1 MEGILKKKRLLVVIL
16 TLILIVSISL
26 TIKPVENP
34 NFFQKIIQSIFVPIQ
49 TTVMKPINAVIDS
62 INFFAEMKDYKIK
75 NEKLIEENAILS
87 EKIREYESYE
97 KENNDLRELLNLS
110 KKYEDRESLV
120 ASIISKEPGLWFN
133 VFTVNRGISDG
144 VKVDSV
150 VLTHNGLVGKVTEVY
165 ENSSKVVSI
174 LDASNQIG
182 AKITKTGELV
192 TATGDINLVE
202 KGLIKINYI
211 TSEIPLSEGD
221 VIETSGIA
229 GSYGI
234 YPEGI
239 YIGTVKEVDND
250 ESSLLSKYATVE
262 TGVNF
267 KTLRE
272 VIILK

>member
-1 MEGILKKKRLLVVIL
+1 MKKKKLIVVII

-26 TIKPVENP
+26 TVKPVENP
-34 NFFQKIIQSIFVPIQ
+34 NFFQKIIQAIFVPIQ
-49 TTVMKPINAVIDS
+49 NVVMKPINAVTDS
-62 INFFAEMKDYKIK
+62 INYFAEMKNYKIK
-75 NEKLIEENAILS
+75 NEELTEENAKLS
-87 EKIREYESYE
+87 EKIRQLEAYEA
-97 KENNDLRELLNLS
+97 ENVELRELLNLS
-110 KKYEDRESLV
+110 KKYVDRENVV

-133 VFTVNRGISDG
+133 VFVVDKGKKDG

-150 VLTHNGLVGKVTEVY
+150 VLTHNGLVGKVVEVY
-165 ENSSKVVSI
+165 ENSSKIVSI

-192 TATGDINLVE
+192 TASGDMNLTD

-211 TSEIPLSEGD
+211 TSDIPLSEGD

-229 GSYGI
+229 GVDGI

-239 YIGTVKEVDND
+239 YIGTVKEIEND
-250 ESSLLSKYATVE
+250 DMSLLSRYATV
-262 TGVNF
+262 TPGVNF